1 MSLLNRVYVIAIMI
15 MLVLVGCSNQNSNT
29 VTTSPTNDETLQIY
43 TTLYPLEDFTKK
55 IGQEHVEVVS
65 VIPAGADAH
74 TFEPTPKKMI
84 EIANA
89 NLFIYSSNQLE
100 NYVDSMK
107 DALEKE
113 NVKFVATA
121 DKLMNEE
128 QNHSEE
134 EENHSEEEKPEENEH
149 EDSDHDQHDD
159 DLNPHVWLDPTFAI
173 ELAEEIKDALAALK
187 PEAKDDF
194 ENNFLLLK
202 EKLTKLDHQL
212 QTTIEQAER
221 REILVSHAAYSYWES
236 RYGINQIAVAGIS
249 STNEPSQKQ
258 LAEIIETANEHQI
271 KYILLEQNVKP
282 KVTDVIKNELNATPL
297 QIHNLSVLT
306 DNDITNGEDYFSLM
320 EKNLET
326 LKIALN

>member
-1 MSLLNRVYVIAIMI
+1 MSLLNRVYAIAIII
-15 MLVLVGCSNQNSNT
+15 MLVLVGCSNQNNT
-29 VTTSPTNDETLQIY
+29 VATSPTNEETLQIY

-55 IGQEHVEVVS
+55 IGKEHVEVVS

-100 NYVDSMK
+100 NYVDKMK

-113 NVKFVATA
+113 NVQFVATA
-121 DKLMNEE
+121 DKLMSEE
-128 QNHSEE
+128 Q
-134 EENHSEEEKPEENEH
+134 NHSEEEKPEENEH

-159 DLNPHVWLDPTFAI
+159 DLNPHVWLDPTLAI
-173 ELAEEIKDALAALK
+173 ELAAEITDALTALK

-202 EKLTKLDHQL
+202 EELTNLDNQF

-236 RYGINQIAVAGIS
+236 RYGIKQIAVAGIS

-282 KVTDVIKNELNATPL
+282 KVIDVIKNELNATPL

-306 DNDITNGEDYFSLM
+306 DDDISNGEDYFSLM

>member
-1 MSLLNRVYVIAIMI
+1 MSLLNRVYAIAIMI
-15 MLVLVGCSNQNSNT
+15 MLVLVGCSNQNNT
-29 VTTSPTNDETLQIY
+29 VATSPTNEETLQIY

-55 IGQEHVEVVS
+55 IGKEHVEVVS

-100 NYVDSMK
+100 NYVDKMK

-113 NVKFVATA
+113 NVQFVATA
-121 DKLMNEE
+121 DKLMSEE
-128 QNHSEE
+128 Q
-134 EENHSEEEKPEENEH
+134 NHSEEEKPEENEH
-149 EDSDHDQHDD
+149 EDNDHDQHDD
-159 DLNPHVWLDPTFAI
+159 DLNPHVWLDPTLAI
-173 ELAEEIKDALAALK
+173 ELAAEITDALAALK

-202 EKLTKLDHQL
+202 EELTNLDNQF

-236 RYGINQIAVAGIS
+236 RYGIKQIAVAGIS

-306 DNDITNGEDYFSLM
+306 DDDISNGEDYFSLM

>member
-1 MSLLNRVYVIAIMI
+1 MSLLNRVYAIAIMI
-15 MLVLVGCSNQNSNT
+15 MLVLVGCSNQNNT
-29 VTTSPTNDETLQIY
+29 VATSPTNEETLQIY

-55 IGQEHVEVVS
+55 IGKEHVEVVS

-100 NYVDSMK
+100 NYVDKMK

-113 NVKFVATA
+113 NVQFVATA
-121 DKLMNEE
+121 DKLISEE
-128 QNHSEE
+128 Q
-134 EENHSEEEKPEENEH
+134 NHSEEEKPEENEH

-159 DLNPHVWLDPTFAI
+159 DLNPHVWLDPTLAI
-173 ELAEEIKDALAALK
+173 ELAAEITDALAALK

-202 EKLTKLDHQL
+202 EELTNLDNQF

-236 RYGINQIAVAGIS
+236 RYGIKQIAVAGIS

-306 DNDITNGEDYFSLM
+306 DDDISNGEDYFSLM